1 MKEMIERFEFKI
13 NINDIEAGAN
23 KGETIL
29 DVARR
34 NDIFIPTFCYDDRVD
49 IYGACGICVCEV
61 EGNPKLVKACATEVA
76 DGMTVRTNTE
86 RVIES
91 RKTNLE
97 LLMTN
102 HKGDCRPPC
111 VLNCPA
117 HTDCQGY
124 VGFLAEGDFKKGI
137 ELVTEKIP
145 LPASLGRVCPHPC
158 EENCR
163 RALVDEPIAIRDSKR
178 LLAEEA
184 FFTEDFAFK
193 LPEEFTGKKVSIIGG
208 GPMGLSAACF
218 LRQRGHD
225 VTVYEAMPYA
235 GGVLRYGIPE

>member
-1 MKEMIERFEFKI
+1 MTGVQTC
-13 NINDIEAGAN
+13 A
-23 KGETIL
+23 L
-29 DVARR
+29 
-34 NDIFIPTFCYDDRVD
+34 P
-49 IYGACGICVCEV
+49 IC
-61 EGNPKLVKACATEVA
+61 
-76 DGMTVRTNTE
+76 
-86 RVIES
+86 
-91 RKTNLE
+91 
-97 LLMTN
+97 
-102 HKGDCRPPC
+102 DCRPPC

-145 LPASLGRVCPHPC
+145 LPAFLGRVCPHPC

-208 GPMGLSAACF
+208 GPINYF
-218 LRQRGHD
+218 LEKNIKNKQIFNEKINKKNKKLEKIIYWTD
-225 VTVYEAMPYA
+225 SYYKIFITLTQEQ
-235 GGVLRYGIPE
+235 